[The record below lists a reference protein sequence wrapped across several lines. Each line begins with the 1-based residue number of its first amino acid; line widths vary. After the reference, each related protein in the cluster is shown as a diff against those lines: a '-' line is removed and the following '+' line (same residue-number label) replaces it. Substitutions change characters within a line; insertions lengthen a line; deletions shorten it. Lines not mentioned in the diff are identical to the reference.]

1 MTYYLFAFET
11 AYCDWSL
18 ITAHFSPFAACRS
31 WRCRS
36 GLRCVLRLRF
46 VRYCVVPTGL
56 RKTFALLFLPYYRPA
71 GAGGRRAKG
80 REQGAKS
87 KAAGYWLLVTG
98 YWSVIDN

>member
-1 MTYYLFAFET
+1 M
-11 AYCDWSL
+11 
-18 ITAHFSPFAACRS
+18 P
-31 WRCRS
+31 
-36 GLRCVLRLRF
+36 GLW
-46 VRYCVVPTGL
+46 
-56 RKTFALLFLPYYRPA
+56 KTVSLLFLPYYRPA